1 MNTHRLHQELRIY
14 LRLNTMLAQKLRT
27 ALCQVVV
34 INGEVEDSV
43 LFKEVYI
50 GNNCTIRNSIILNEV
65 YIGDNTYIEN
75 CIVES
80 HGTIRANS
88 NYVGSPDDVKIIQER
103 NERYVM

>member
-1 MNTHRLHQELRIY
+1 
-14 LRLNTMLAQKLRT
+14 MLAAKVKNSLVSSG
-27 ALCQVVV
+27 CI

-80 HGTIRANS
+80 QGTSGQIPTMSEVRMTLKS
-88 NYVGSPDDVKIIQER
+88 QER